1 MQKTT
6 APSGNVITSAA
17 LVAGTTIGAGILAL
31 PAVTLPAGVVPSTL
45 ALMGVWLYML
55 ISGLLIAE
63 ANMQVMAERDCL
75 NVGLLATVQARLGQ
89 RGVIVAGLLYIFI
102 HYAMLVAYVARGGD
116 LLVAAVTGVEK
127 GLGLTVAI
135 PLWSGHLGFVLLF
148 GALLYGVSE
157 RWIGRINSVL
167 LAVVIVTF
175 VGLLG
180 LTASNVDPS
189 RWAQQ
194 NWGAMSGAIPVVVVA
209 FVYHNVV
216 PVVTTQL
223 AGDARRV
230 RWAIVLG
237 AIVPLVMFVVW
248 NAVILGCVDG
258 GSSGEGSLLDPIEVL
273 RQGRAHPALGG
284 LVGIFSEFA
293 IATSFIGF
301 VYGLLNVLIDI
312 EAFIDRDRTEDTEL
326 GRTSVSPAITMVP
339 KTERKMLRYALVLLP
354 PLALSVTSPNVFF
367 SAIEFAGAFGNS
379 ILFGIIPAVMAWKV
393 RSPSTDPSTTVV
405 PGGRWLLTVMIG
417 LAIAIIVQNAL
428 IKGGLV

>member
-1 MQKTT
+1 M
-6 APSGNVITSAA
+6 
-17 LVAGTTIGAGILAL
+17 AGTTVGAGILAL

-45 ALMGVWLYML
+45 VLLAVWLYML
-55 ISGLLIAE
+55 ASGLLIAE

-116 LLVAAVTGVEK
+116 LLVAAATGVERW
-127 GLGLTVAI
+127 LGLTVMV
-135 PLWSGHLGFVLLF
+135 PLWTGHLGFVLLF
-148 GALLYGVSE
+148 GALLFGVSE
-157 RWIGRINSVL
+157 RWVGRINGVL

-189 RWAQQ
+189 RWTQQ

-237 AIVPLVMFVVW
+237 ALVPLMMFVVW

-258 GSSGEGSLLDPIEVL
+258 GSSGEGRLLDPIEVL
-273 RQGRAHPALGG
+273 RQGQAHPALGG
-284 LVGIFSEFA
+284 LVGVFSEFA

-312 EAFIDRDRTEDTEL
+312 EAFIDRDRTEDTEPSQIDAGL
-326 GRTSVSPAITMVP
+326 GVLLALTTVP
-339 KTERKMLRYALVLLP
+339 KTERKTLRYALVLLP
-354 PLALSVTSPNVFF
+354 PLALSVISPTVFF

-393 RSPSTDPSTTVV
+393 RSPSTDSSAMVI

-428 IKGGLV
+428 IKGGVV